1 MVSPAPPS
9 NSTLSG
15 TTTAALPWGFNS
27 VLICCTKFNCL
38 LDVVAQKS
46 SRSMM
51 SFLVEVLPS
60 SPTIIVLDFLP
71 IGGLASTASNRSPGS
86 AASALAPDPQPF
98 PPSIGIPGVLL
109 ETRFAF
115 AAECPHNDSRES
127 GTEDPAIDCQCHL
140 YRHPIAVGCNVLRPR
155 FVTHRDRHR
164 LHPPSASTQE
174 LYPDATTPATPRQRV
189 PEVGA
194 NSSAMR

>member
-1 MVSPAPPS
+1 MVSPALPS

-27 VLICCTKFNCL
+27 VLMCCTKFNCL

-71 IGGLASTASNRSPGS
+71 NGGLASTASNRLPGS

-98 PPSIGIPGVLL
+98 PPSIGILASL
-109 ETRFAF
+109 SKRAL
-115 AAECPHNDSRES
+115 R
-127 GTEDPAIDCQCHL
+127 
-140 YRHPIAVGCNVLRPR
+140 LRPNAH
-155 FVTHRDRHR
+155 T
-164 LHPPSASTQE
+164 
-174 LYPDATTPATPRQRV
+174 TTPTKAALGIQR
-189 PEVGA
+189 
-194 NSSAMR
+194 